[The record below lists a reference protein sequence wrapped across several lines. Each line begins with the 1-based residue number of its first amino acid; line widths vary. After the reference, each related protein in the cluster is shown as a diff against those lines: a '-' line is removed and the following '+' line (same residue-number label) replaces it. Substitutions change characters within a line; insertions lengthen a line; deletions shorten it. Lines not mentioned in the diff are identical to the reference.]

1 MTEQELIDLRDS
13 LSTLSD
19 SLTDLLNRVIA
30 LEETMPVKHTYLNQ
44 ILEVF
49 TDHCGCSSTTA
60 TPAPTVVI
68 TEDVNNDG
76 TISNTELDGKV
87 DVTITVPTE
96 ANVGDTLNVKNPD
109 GTTTTVTITDEIKN
123 SGYTTSYDKP
133 ADGSTITVSATITDT
148 AGNTSAEGKDSAIIG
163 DTTATPAPDPDPDP
177 DPDPTPTPCDC
188 ENGTTTVYLRSSSDG
203 EDSGEIT
210 VNTVAYS
217 TIFDVPNNIMTVV
230 RQRLYYNYDSDDY
243 AIIFTNTSSE
253 SLCVS
258 ISGYSLVNY
267 ISESDPIHVDNTNP
281 TVSVDTLADT
291 VSFCLST

>member
-49 TDHCGCSSTTA
+49 TDHCGCPSTT
-60 TPAPTVVI
+60 PT
-68 TEDVNNDG
+68 
-76 TISNTELDGKV
+76 
-87 DVTITVPTE
+87 
-96 ANVGDTLNVKNPD
+96 
-109 GTTTTVTITDEIKN
+109 
-123 SGYTTSYDKP
+123 
-133 ADGSTITVSATITDT
+133 
-148 AGNTSAEGKDSAIIG
+148 
-163 DTTATPAPDPDPDP
+163 
-177 DPDPTPTPCDC
+177 PTPTPCDC
-188 ENGTTTVYLRSSSDG
+188 ENGTTTVYLRSSPDG

-230 RQRLYYNYDSDDY
+230 RQRLYYNSDSDDY

-258 ISGYSLVNY
+258 ISGYSVLNY
-267 ISESDPIHVDNTNP
+267 TGESDPIHVDNTNP